1 MSKKYQWKNPIE
13 KVTMVTIPTWEYA
26 GLVRESTLLAM
37 TEKLVNGLD
46 EYKVRDVLKVLYSD
60 GKEEE

>member
-1 MSKKYQWKNPIE
+1 MSKYKNPIAKIE
-13 KVTMVTIPTWEYA
+13 MVTIPTWEYA

-46 EYKVRDVLKVLYSD
+46 EYKVRDVLKVLY
-60 GKEEE
+60 GNEEEDVE

>member
-1 MSKKYQWKNPIE
+1 MSKKYQNPIA

-26 GLVRESTLLAM
+26 GLVRSSTMLEII
-37 TEKLVNGLD
+37 EKLVNGLD
-46 EYKVRDVLKVLYSD
+46 EYKVRDVLKALYSD